1 MKSNPKNEVVG
12 IDSICKVFGDNSGET
27 VAVRDITL
35 TAKRGELLVILGPS
49 GSGKTTLLTLIAG
62 LVEASSGRVA
72 LFGKDIATYSRGELQ
87 RVRANRI
94 GFIFQTFLLMD
105 YLTAL
110 ENVALVR
117 QFAGKGRGEA
127 AKEADRI
134 LGQLGVEHLTDKY
147 PGKMSQGEKQRV
159 SVARALV
166 NDPDLILADEPTASL
181 EAKQGLQVIH
191 RLHEYAHEHN
201 RCVIVASHDLRIKDV
216 ADRVLYIEDGEI
228 KQKEESRTL
237 SSDRGGGSGF

>member
-191 RLHEYAHEHN
+191 RLHEYAHEQN

>member
-35 TAKRGELLVILGPS
+35 KAKCGELLVILGPS

-134 LGQLGVEHLTDKY
+134 LGQLGVEHLADKY

-191 RLHEYAHEHN
+191 RLHEYAHEQN

-228 KQKEESRTL
+228 KQKEESRAL